1 MFTGVVTMD
10 DRVDSRLPYL
20 ALAIGMIAIS
30 TSAILIRFS
39 NSDPLVIGSYRQSFA
54 TLLFVPFLFK
64 DRANE
69 LLTIPRS
76 KIIEM
81 AIAGI
86 LLGGHF
92 GFFISSVKA
101 TSIAASVLLGTCHV
115 VYVAI
120 IGWLILGERLNQRAI
135 YGTIIAL
142 FGIIVLFWGDL
153 VEDPGNFR
161 GNILAFISGIL
172 AGLYYLGG
180 RRLRKEISLPMYA
193 LVVYF
198 FSALTM
204 WSVVI
209 VQDLQYQS
217 LPVVEIQLFI
227 LMALIPTL
235 LGHTTQNWALAY
247 LPAYVVS
254 ISLLAEPVGSGILA
268 WFVFDELPS
277 LGVFIGGL
285 TVLVGVYV
293 AATSEKASNL

>member
-1 MFTGVVTMD
+1 MA

-54 TLLFVPFLFK
+54 TLIFIPFLFK

-101 TSIAASVLLGTCHV
+101 TSIAASVLLGTCHI

-161 GNILAFISGIL
+161 GNFLAFISGIL

-209 VQDLQYQS
+209 VQDLPYQS

-293 AATSEKASNL
+293 AASSEKASNL

>member
-1 MFTGVVTMD
+1 MA
-10 DRVDSRLPYL
+10 DRVDFRLPYL

-81 AIAGI
+81 AITGI

-135 YGTIIAL
+135 YGMIIAL

-172 AGLYYLGG
+172 AGLYYLSG

-217 LPVVEIQLFI
+217 LPVMEIQLFI

-235 LGHTTQNWALAY
+235 LGHTAQNWALAY

-254 ISLLAEPVGSGILA
+254 ISLLAEPVGSGMLA

-293 AATSEKASNL
+293 VASSEKASNL

>member
-1 MFTGVVTMD
+1 MA
-10 DRVDSRLPYL
+10 DRVDFRLPYL

-172 AGLYYLGG
+172 AGLYYLSG

-209 VQDLQYQS
+209 VQDLPYQS

-293 AATSEKASNL
+293 VASSEKASNL

>member
-1 MFTGVVTMD
+1 MA
-10 DRVDSRLPYL
+10 DRVDFRLPYL

-135 YGTIIAL
+135 YGMIIAL

-217 LPVVEIQLFI
+217 LPVMEIQLFI

-235 LGHTTQNWALAY
+235 LGHTAQNWALAY

-254 ISLLAEPVGSGILA
+254 ISLLAEPVGSGMLA

-293 AATSEKASNL
+293 VASSEKASNL